1 MIGRRTSPSTQET
14 DKPRGF
20 DGFELR
26 LGDVMR
32 GERATLS
39 KSLLDVQRELKIK
52 ASYIA
57 AIENADLAAF
67 ETPGFIA
74 GYVRSYA
81 RYLGLDPDWAFA
93 RFCAEANFVPAH
105 GLAPAAS
112 GPKPVAVQRKA
123 ADYGDPLANPNALFV
138 PRGKALF
145 SHVEPGAVGS
155 VLVLLALVA
164 GIGYGGWTVLQ
175 EVQKV
180 RLSPVDQAPGVV
192 AELDPIDSLDAGP
205 QQSAD
210 AGVSLP
216 QADALDR
223 LYRPEA
229 LDVPVLVARDGPIAA
244 IDPQSVGAL
253 AGLSGSAS
261 IVGGLAG
268 VNAGIAA
275 ALAEAN
281 GDAPVE
287 PTAVRTVAEGAAA
300 VEIVAVRPSWVRV
313 SSADGSVLFEKI
325 LDAGERYA
333 VPAMEEPPL
342 LRAGNSGS
350 VYFAVNGQTYGP
362 AAPGAQVVKNLKLS
376 PDALTGSFAVADLA
390 QDPDLARIVA
400 VAEAQLPG
408 APPTD

>member
-1 MIGRRTSPSTQET
+1 MIGRRTSPSTQEV
-14 DKPRGF
+14 DKPKGF

-57 AIENADLAAF
+57 AIENADIAAF
-67 ETPGFIA
+67 ETPGFIS

-81 RYLGLDPDWAFA
+81 RYLSLDPDWAFA
-93 RFCAEANFVPAH
+93 RFCAESNFVPAH

-112 GPKPVAVQRKA
+112 GPKPVSARQKA
-123 ADYGDPLANPNALFV
+123 AEYGDPLANPNALFV
-138 PRGKALF
+138 PRGKAMF
-145 SHVEPGAVGS
+145 SHVEPGAIGS

-164 GIGYGGWTVLQ
+164 GIGYGGWSVLQ

-192 AELDPIDSLDAGP
+192 AELDPLDNLSQGNAMTAE
-205 QQSAD
+205 AD
-210 AGVSLP
+210 VSLP
-216 QADALDR
+216 QTDALDR

-229 LDVPVLVARDGPIAA
+229 LDVPVLVARDGPIAS

-253 AGLSGSAS
+253 AGLSPAAS
-261 IVGGLAG
+261 IAGSLAG
-268 VNAGIAA
+268 VNAGIEAA
-275 ALAEAN
+275 VAEAN
-281 GDAPVE
+281 APAD
-287 PTAVRTVAEGAAA
+287 PAVRTVAEGAPA

-313 SSADGSVLFEKI
+313 SSSDGSVLFEKI

-333 VPAMEEPPL
+333 VPAMEQPPV

-362 AAPGAQVVKNLKLS
+362 AAPGAQVVKNLNLS
-376 PDALTGSFAVADLA
+376 PEDLTGSFAVADLT
-390 QDPDLARIVA
+390 QDPDLAKIVA
-400 VAEAQLPG
+400 VAQAQIPG
-408 APPTD
+408 DEPAE

>member
-14 DKPRGF
+14 DKPKGF
-20 DGFELR
+20 DGFDLR

-67 ETPGFIA
+67 ETPGFIS
-74 GYVRSYA
+74 GYIRSYA
-81 RYLGLDPDWAFA
+81 RYLGLEPDWAFA
-93 RFCAEANFVPAH
+93 RFCEESGFVPAH
-105 GLAPAAS
+105 GLAPGAS
-112 GPKPVAVQRKA
+112 GPKPGSVQKKA
-123 ADYGDPLANPNALFV
+123 AEYGDPLANPNALFV
-138 PRGKALF
+138 PRGKAMF

-164 GIGYGGWTVLQ
+164 AIGFGGWSVLQ

-192 AELDPIDSLDAGP
+192 AELDPVVNLA
-205 QQSAD
+205 QSNALTAEAD
-210 AGVSLP
+210 VSLP
-216 QADALDR
+216 QTDALDR

-229 LDVPVLVARDGPIAA
+229 LDVPVLVARDGPIAS
-244 IDPQSVGAL
+244 IDPQTVGAL
-253 AGLSGSAS
+253 AGLPAAASVPGSF
-261 IVGGLAG
+261 AG
-268 VNAGIAA
+268 VSAGIEAA
-275 ALAEAN
+275 VAEAN
-281 GDAPVE
+281 ADIE
-287 PTAVRTVAEGAAA
+287 PAVRTVAEGAPA

-313 SSADGSVLFEKI
+313 SAADGSVLFEKI
-325 LDAGERYA
+325 LNAGERYA
-333 VPAMEEPPL
+333 VPAMEQPPV

-376 PDALTGSFAVADLA
+376 PADLTGSFAVADLT
-390 QDPDLARIVA
+390 QDPDLAKIVA
-400 VAEAQLPG
+400 VAEAQIPG
-408 APPTD
+408 AALAE